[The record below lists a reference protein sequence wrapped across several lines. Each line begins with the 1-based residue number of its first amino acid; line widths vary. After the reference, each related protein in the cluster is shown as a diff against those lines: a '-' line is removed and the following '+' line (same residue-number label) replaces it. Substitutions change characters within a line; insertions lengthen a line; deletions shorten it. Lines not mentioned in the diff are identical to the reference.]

1 MLTRVTL
8 PQGVVIY
15 QSRLLNAIGVTHA
28 FSTRIGG
35 VSPPP
40 FDSLNLGNP
49 APSTGI
55 QDFAE
60 NIQHNFARLFS
71 GLGLANVPMA
81 TVHQV
86 HGCVV
91 ALLRAED
98 EGEYSES
105 AAAEI
110 QDRFR
115 GQTQADAI
123 VSDVSSAVLAIRIAD
138 CAPILLASHDGRIVS
153 AIHAGWRGVVSGV
166 IARSIAEINTLG
178 IQTEKII
185 AAIGPAISMKYFEVG
200 AEVAQAFVS
209 AGLGAAVETT
219 GYPKPHID
227 LAGAIKLQLRQCG
240 ITHIDGGN
248 LCTYANAADFYSHR
262 RDHGL
267 TGRMVAIIRA
277 VKP

>member
-35 VSPPP
+35 ISPPP

-55 QDFAE
+55 QDSAE

-71 GLGLANVPMA
+71 GLGMADAPMA
-81 TVHQV
+81 SVHQV
-86 HGCVV
+86 HGCAV

-138 CAPILLASHDGRIVS
+138 CAPILLASDDGRIVS

-166 IARSIAEINTLG
+166 VARSIAEINTLG
-178 IQTEKII
+178 IQAEKII

-209 AGLGAAVETT
+209 AGLGAAVETA
-219 GYPKPHID
+219 GYSKPHID